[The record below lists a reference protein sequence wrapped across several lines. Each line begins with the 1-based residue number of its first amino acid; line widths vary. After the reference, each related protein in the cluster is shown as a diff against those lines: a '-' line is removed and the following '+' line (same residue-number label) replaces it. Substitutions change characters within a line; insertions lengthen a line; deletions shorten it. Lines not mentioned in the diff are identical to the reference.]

1 MNLGVLGLFR
11 IEPIVKLKIDLM
23 MKMLNDRVLLKIALL
38 LMMAL
43 PTVVQAQNFSRYN
56 WYFGSSNQAIRFS
69 RSDNSANL
77 INFVQ
82 APPLGTGGSAVA
94 SSKLN
99 GDLLFY
105 TDGVNVFDIT
115 NQQINPAPL
124 TGNASANQPVAIA
137 KVPGQVSQY
146 YIFTNSSNNT
156 TGGNIEFSIV
166 DMSLPGNSTA
176 PAPPSGAMLSPA
188 PTALLAARSEA
199 MITVP
204 HFNGQDFWLIT
215 HANGTNDFAVLLF
228 TSTGLTTT
236 TTFTGAGFIEVAANF
251 SYHENSGSI
260 AVSPQETTRDI

>member
-23 MKMLNDRVLLKIALL
+23 MKMLNDRVLLKIAFL

-115 NQQINPAPL
+115 NAPMPNGTAL
-124 TGNASANQPVAIA
+124 TSNSSANQPVAVA

-146 YIFTNSSNNT
+146 YIFTNSANFTAAGTIS
-156 TGGNIEFSIV
+156 FSIV
-166 DMSLPGNSTA
+166 DMAQNGNSIA
-176 PAPPSGAMLSPA
+176 PAPPKRCPVIDLVDEIQTFLAWSFIRVLIALDSKGSPIGVLV
-188 PTALLAARSEA
+188 PWAL
-199 MITVP
+199 M
-204 HFNGQDFWLIT
+204 
-215 HANGTNDFAVLLF
+215 
-228 TSTGLTTT
+228 
-236 TTFTGAGFIEVAANF
+236 
-251 SYHENSGSI
+251 
-260 AVSPQETTRDI
+260 